1 MAVFSPTTFPPN
13 ELWDFATRLYNN
25 EAVERVCLALQDRH
39 GANVNVLLF
48 CCWVAASGR
57 GVFQPGELAVALET
71 THTWREDVS
80 RQLRRLRRTLRGGVG
95 AASRRLND
103 DLGRVVAECELFA
116 EHVEL
121 LMLHDS
127 LGRAGTGTMD
137 PAEQAR
143 ASAQNFAEY
152 FAELDIAP
160 DADDRAA
167 IGEILRR
174 AFPSVALWLIDELS
188 GV

>member
-25 EAVERVCLALQDRH
+25 EMVERLCLALQDRH

-57 GVFQPGELAVALET
+57 GTFRAGELTSALET
-71 THTWREDVS
+71 TRTWRDRIS
-80 RQLRRLRRTLRGGVG
+80 RQLRQLRQTLRGGVG
-95 AASRRLND
+95 AAPRRLSD

-116 EHVEL
+116 EHVEQ
-121 LMLHDS
+121 LMLYDC
-127 LGRAGTGTMD
+127 LQRAGTGTMD

-143 ASAQNFAEY
+143 ASAQNLAEY
-152 FAELDIAP
+152 FDELGIEAD
-160 DADDRAA
+160 DDDRAA
-167 IGEILRR
+167 IRELLRR

-188 GV
+188 GA